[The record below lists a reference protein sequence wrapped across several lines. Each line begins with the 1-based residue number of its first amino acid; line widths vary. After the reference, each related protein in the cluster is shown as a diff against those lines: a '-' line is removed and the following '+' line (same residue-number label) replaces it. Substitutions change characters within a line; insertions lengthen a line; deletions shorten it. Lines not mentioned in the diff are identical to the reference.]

1 MQYERIGGVVES
13 MQVFE
18 LADDLNVSTDALIEL
33 LRHMGIPVADDEA
46 TITDAQ
52 VAKVL
57 AKMERERIAGHLD
70 PAEAVRSAMRDAA
83 PSTGRRRR
91 RRRAVEEVEPDTEEV
106 DEKAG
111 ASTSET
117 EESAEDTVVADHSDL
132 VEVEEAAHGLL
143 CARLETF
150 SNAAPVR
157 VIELRTTHIEARA
170 EMFALGLTECGC
182 RARHHLR

>member
-1 MQYERIGGVVES
+1 MAVTRSSFADRLVRGFVGFPRRLQYERIGGVVES

-33 LRHMGIPVADDEA
+33 LRHMGIVADDEA

-91 RRRAVEEVEPDTEEV
+91 RRRA
-106 DEKAG
+106 
-111 ASTSET
+111 
-117 EESAEDTVVADHSDL
+117 
-132 VEVEEAAHGLL
+132 
-143 CARLETF
+143 
-150 SNAAPVR
+150 
-157 VIELRTTHIEARA
+157 
-170 EMFALGLTECGC
+170 
-182 RARHHLR
+182 